1 MSRLASGWMYVSYPF
16 SFIGP
21 VLPLGFRV
29 AQLIKKSSCSA
40 GDLGLIPGLG
50 ISPGEGNHYPLQTPG
65 EGNGCPLQN
74 SGLENYMV
82 SIVHGVS
89 KSRA

>member
-1 MSRLASGWMYVSYPF
+1 MSVIPLVLLAPCYHWASV
-16 SFIGP
+16 
-21 VLPLGFRV
+21 V